1 MSETDVQKVKK
12 QFRIFGNSP
21 LLNRAIDIAI
31 RVAKTDASVLIV
43 GESGAG
49 KDVFSRIIHQYSN
62 RKQKKYIAVNCAAIP
77 EGTIESELFGH
88 VKGSFT
94 GAERDR
100 RGYFAE
106 ADNGTIFLDE
116 VGELPYTM
124 QAKLLRV
131 IENGEFLPVGA
142 STAVKV
148 DVRIVA
154 ATNVNLLKAVE
165 QGRFRSDLYYRLNQ
179 INITVPSL
187 RERQEDIPLLFRYF
201 CSELAEKYNI
211 PRISLSPE
219 AVDYLKTYPWRGN
232 VRELKNI
239 AERISLLEMNREI
252 DEQRLKTYIPPMER
266 LPIVVQSDSVCNEN
280 DDIVNIVLQN
290 KKDIEDL
297 KAEVVRLKSV
307 IVNMFNSST
316 HSPLLSAPLS
326 ETDNEMVIDYP
337 EEHTKKPETVNLRD
351 LEKQAIIA
359 ALERNGGKRSAAA
372 KELGFSERT
381 LYRKMI
387 DYDLNKKK

>member
-1 MSETDVQKVKK
+1 MPKVDVQTVKK
-12 QFRIFGNSP
+12 QFRIFGDSP

-49 KDVFSRIIHQYSN
+49 KDVFSKIIHQNSS
-62 RKQKKYIAVNCAAIP
+62 RKQRKYIAVNCAAIP

-94 GAERDR
+94 GAEKDR

-106 ADNGTIFLDE
+106 ADKGTIFLDE

-142 STAVKV
+142 SSAVKV

-179 INITVPSL
+179 INISVPSL
-187 RERQEDIPLLFRYF
+187 RERKDDIPLLFRYF
-201 CSELAEKYNI
+201 CSEISEKYNI
-211 PRISLSPE
+211 PRINLSSD
-219 AVDYLKTYPWRGN
+219 ALTYLSNYPWRGN
-232 VRELKNI
+232 IRELKNI
-239 AERISLLEMNREI
+239 AERISLLEMEREI
-252 DEQRLKTYIPPMER
+252 DVEKLKTYIPPIES
-266 LPIVVQSDSVCNEN
+266 LPVPIESGEYYDDK
-280 DDIVNIVLQN
+280 DDIIRIILQN
-290 KKDIEDL
+290 KKDIEEL
-297 KAEVVRLKSV
+297 KEEVHKLKSV
-307 IVNMFNSST
+307 VIGLFNSSSST
-316 HSPLLSAPLS
+316 AMLVPPTEEEVP
-326 ETDNEMVIDYP
+326 ETVIDYP
-337 EEHTKKPETVNLRD
+337 EETVKKEESVNLRE
-351 LEKQAIIA
+351 LEKKAIIA

-387 DYDLNKKK
+387 EYDLNTKR

>member
-1 MSETDVQKVKK
+1 MSKVDVQTVKK
-12 QFRIFGNSP
+12 QFRIFGDSP

-49 KDVFSRIIHQYSN
+49 KDVFSKIIHQNSS
-62 RKQKKYIAVNCAAIP
+62 RKQRKYIAVNCAAIP

-94 GAERDR
+94 GAEKDR

-106 ADNGTIFLDE
+106 ADKGTIFLDE

-142 STAVKV
+142 SSAVKV

-179 INITVPSL
+179 INISVPSL
-187 RERQEDIPLLFRYF
+187 RERKDDIPLLFRYF
-201 CSELAEKYNI
+201 CSEISEKYNI
-211 PRISLSPE
+211 PRINLSSD
-219 AVDYLKTYPWRGN
+219 ALTYLSNYPWRGN
-232 VRELKNI
+232 IRELKNI
-239 AERISLLEMNREI
+239 AERISLLEMDREI
-252 DEQRLKTYIPPMER
+252 DVVKLKTYIPPIES
-266 LPIVVQSDSVCNEN
+266 LPVPIESEEYSDDK
-280 DDIVNIVLQN
+280 DDIIRIILQN
-290 KKDIEDL
+290 KKDIEEL
-297 KAEVVRLKSV
+297 KEEVHKLKSV
-307 IVNMFNSST
+307 VIGLFNSSSST
-316 HSPLLSAPLS
+316 AMLVPPTEEEVT
-326 ETDNEMVIDYP
+326 ETVIDYP
-337 EEHTKKPETVNLRD
+337 EETVKKEESVNLRE
-351 LEKQAIIA
+351 LEKKAIIA

-387 DYDLNKKK
+387 EYDLNTKR

>member
-1 MSETDVQKVKK
+1 MPKVDVQTVKK
-12 QFRIFGNSP
+12 QFRIFGDSP

-49 KDVFSRIIHQYSN
+49 KDVFSKIIHQNSS
-62 RKQKKYIAVNCAAIP
+62 RKQRKYIAVNCAAIP

-94 GAERDR
+94 GAEKDR

-106 ADNGTIFLDE
+106 ADKGTIFLDE

-142 STAVKV
+142 SSAVKV

-179 INITVPSL
+179 INISVPSL
-187 RERQEDIPLLFRYF
+187 RERKDDIPLLFRYF
-201 CSELAEKYNI
+201 CSEISEKYNI
-211 PRISLSPE
+211 PRINLSSD
-219 AVDYLKTYPWRGN
+219 ALTYLSNYPWRGN
-232 VRELKNI
+232 IRELKNI
-239 AERISLLEMNREI
+239 AERISLLEMDREI
-252 DEQRLKTYIPPMER
+252 DVVKLKTYIPPIES
-266 LPIVVQSDSVCNEN
+266 LPVPIESGEYYDDK
-280 DDIVNIVLQN
+280 DDIIRIILQN
-290 KKDIEDL
+290 KKDIEEL
-297 KAEVVRLKSV
+297 KEEVHKLKSV
-307 IVNMFNSST
+307 VIGLFNSSSST
-316 HSPLLSAPLS
+316 AMLVPPTEEEVT
-326 ETDNEMVIDYP
+326 ETVIDYP
-337 EEHTKKPETVNLRD
+337 EETVKKEESVNLRE
-351 LEKQAIIA
+351 LEKKAIIA

-387 DYDLNKKK
+387 EYDLNTKR

>member
-1 MSETDVQKVKK
+1 MTETDIQKVKR
-12 QFRIFGNSP
+12 QFRIFGNSS
-21 LLNRAIDIAI
+21 LLNKAIEIAI

-49 KDVFSRIIHQYSN
+49 KDVFSRIIHQNSD

-88 VKGSFT
+88 IKGSFT

-100 RGYFAE
+100 KGYFAE
-106 ADNGTIFLDE
+106 ADKGTIFLDE

-131 IENGEFLPVGA
+131 LENGEFLPVGA
-142 STAVKV
+142 SSAVKV
-148 DVRIVA
+148 DVRIIA

-179 INITVPSL
+179 ININVPSL
-187 RERQEDIPLLFRYF
+187 RERQEDIPLLFRFF
-201 CSELAEKYNI
+201 CSELADKYNI
-211 PRISLSPE
+211 PRISLTPQALE
-219 AVDYLKTYPWRGN
+219 YLKSYPWRGN

-239 AERISLLEMNREI
+239 AERISLLEMNREVDI
-252 DEQRLKTYIPPMER
+252 QTLKTYIPPIER
-266 LPIVVQSDSVCNEN
+266 LPVLFKSEEESAEASD
-280 DDIVNIVLQN
+280 IINIVLQN
-290 KKDIEDL
+290 KKDIEEL
-297 KAEVVRLKSV
+297 KEEIVRLKSV
-307 IVNMFNSST
+307 VLGMFNSSNNPT
-316 HSPLLSAPLS
+316 MINPPSTNHPS
-326 ETDNEMVIDYP
+326 EMLIDYP
-337 EEHTKKPETVNLRD
+337 EENVKKDSPVSLREM
-351 LEKQAIIA
+351 EKNAIIA
-359 ALERNGGKRSAAA
+359 ALERNNGKRSAAA

-387 DYDLNKKK
+387 DYDLNKKQ

>member
-1 MSETDVQKVKK
+1 MSGVDVQTVKK
-12 QFRIFGNSP
+12 QFRIFGDSP

-49 KDVFSRIIHQYSN
+49 KDVFSKIIHQNSS
-62 RKQKKYIAVNCAAIP
+62 RKQRKYIAVNCAAIP

-94 GAERDR
+94 GAEKDR

-106 ADNGTIFLDE
+106 ADKGTIFLDE

-142 STAVKV
+142 SSAVKV

-179 INITVPSL
+179 INISVPSL
-187 RERQEDIPLLFRYF
+187 RERKDDIPLLFRYF
-201 CSELAEKYNI
+201 CSEISEKYNI
-211 PRISLSPE
+211 PRINLSSD
-219 AVDYLKTYPWRGN
+219 ALTYLSNYPWRGN
-232 VRELKNI
+232 IRELKNI
-239 AERISLLEMNREI
+239 AERISLLEMDREI
-252 DEQRLKTYIPPMER
+252 DVVKLKTYIPPIES
-266 LPIVVQSDSVCNEN
+266 LPVPIESEEYSDDK
-280 DDIVNIVLQN
+280 DDIIRIILQN
-290 KKDIEDL
+290 KKDIEEL
-297 KAEVVRLKSV
+297 KEEVHKLKSV
-307 IVNMFNSST
+307 VIGLFNSSSST
-316 HSPLLSAPLS
+316 AMLVPPTEEEVP
-326 ETDNEMVIDYP
+326 ETVIDYP
-337 EEHTKKPETVNLRD
+337 EETVKKEESVNLRE
-351 LEKQAIIA
+351 LEKKAIIA
-359 ALERNGGKRSAAA
+359 ALGRNGGKRSAAA

-387 DYDLNKKK
+387 EYDLNTKR

>member
-1 MSETDVQKVKK
+1 MTETDIQKVKR
-12 QFRIFGNSP
+12 QFRIFGDSP
-21 LLNRAIDIAI
+21 LLNKAIEIAI

-49 KDVFSRIIHQYSN
+49 KDVFSRIIHQNSD

-100 RGYFAE
+100 KGYFAE
-106 ADNGTIFLDE
+106 ADKGTIFLDE

-131 IENGEFLPVGA
+131 LENGEFLPVGA
-142 STAVKV
+142 SSAVKV
-148 DVRIVA
+148 DVRIIA

-179 INITVPSL
+179 ININVPSL
-187 RERQEDIPLLFRYF
+187 RERQEDIPILFRFF
-201 CSELAEKYNI
+201 CSELADKYNI
-211 PRISLSPE
+211 PRISLTPQALE
-219 AVDYLKTYPWRGN
+219 YLKSYPWRGN

-239 AERISLLEMNREI
+239 AERMSLLEMNREVDI
-252 DEQRLKTYIPPMER
+252 QTLKTYIPPIER
-266 LPIVVQSDSVCNEN
+266 LPVLFKSEEASADASDIIS
-280 DDIVNIVLQN
+280 IVLQN
-290 KKDIEDL
+290 KKDIEEL
-297 KAEVVRLKSV
+297 KEEIVRLKSV
-307 IVNMFNSST
+307 VLGMFNSST
-316 HSPLLSAPLS
+316 NTTMINPPSDNRHS
-326 ETDNEMVIDYP
+326 EMVIDCP
-337 EEHTKKPETVNLRD
+337 EENVKKDTPVSLREM
-351 LEKQAIIA
+351 EKNAIIA
-359 ALERNGGKRSAAA
+359 ALERNNGKRSAAA

-387 DYDLNKKK
+387 DYDLNKKQ

>member
-1 MSETDVQKVKK
+1 MSKVDVQTVKK
-12 QFRIFGNSP
+12 QFRIFGDSP

-49 KDVFSRIIHQYSN
+49 KDVFSKIIHQNSS
-62 RKQKKYIAVNCAAIP
+62 RKQRKYIAVNCAAIP

-94 GAERDR
+94 GAEKDR

-106 ADNGTIFLDE
+106 ADKGTIFLDE

-142 STAVKV
+142 SSAVKV

-179 INITVPSL
+179 INISVPSL
-187 RERQEDIPLLFRYF
+187 RERKDDIPLLFRYF
-201 CSELAEKYNI
+201 CSEISEKYNI
-211 PRISLSPE
+211 PRINLSSD
-219 AVDYLKTYPWRGN
+219 ALTYLSNYPWRGN
-232 VRELKNI
+232 IRELKNI
-239 AERISLLEMNREI
+239 AERISLLEMDREI
-252 DEQRLKTYIPPMER
+252 DVVKLKTYIPPIES
-266 LPIVVQSDSVCNEN
+266 LPVPIESEEYYDDK
-280 DDIVNIVLQN
+280 DDIIRIILQN
-290 KKDIEDL
+290 KKDIEEL
-297 KAEVVRLKSV
+297 KEEVHKLKSV
-307 IVNMFNSST
+307 VIRLFNSSSST
-316 HSPLLSAPLS
+316 AMLVPPTEEEVP
-326 ETDNEMVIDYP
+326 ETVIDYP
-337 EEHTKKPETVNLRD
+337 EETVKKEESVNLRE
-351 LEKQAIIA
+351 LEKKAIIA

-387 DYDLNKKK
+387 EYDLNTKR

>member
-1 MSETDVQKVKK
+1 MTETDIQKVKR
-12 QFRIFGNSP
+12 QFRIFGDSP
-21 LLNRAIDIAI
+21 LLNKAIEIAI

-49 KDVFSRIIHQYSN
+49 KDVFSRIIHQNSD

-100 RGYFAE
+100 KGYFAE
-106 ADNGTIFLDE
+106 ADKGTIFLDE

-131 IENGEFLPVGA
+131 LENGEFLPVGA
-142 STAVKV
+142 SSAVKV
-148 DVRIVA
+148 DVRIIA

-179 INITVPSL
+179 ININVPSL
-187 RERQEDIPLLFRYF
+187 RERQEDIPILFRFF
-201 CSELAEKYNI
+201 CSELADKYNI
-211 PRISLSPE
+211 PRISLTPQALE
-219 AVDYLKTYPWRGN
+219 YLKSYPWRGN

-239 AERISLLEMNREI
+239 AERMSLLEMNREVDI
-252 DEQRLKTYIPPMER
+252 QTLKTYIPPIER
-266 LPIVVQSDSVCNEN
+266 LPVLFKSEEASADASDIIS
-280 DDIVNIVLQN
+280 IVLQN
-290 KKDIEDL
+290 KKDIEEL
-297 KAEVVRLKSV
+297 KEEIVRLKSV
-307 IVNMFNSST
+307 VLGMFNSST
-316 HSPLLSAPLS
+316 NTTMINPPSDNRHS
-326 ETDNEMVIDYP
+326 EMVIDCP
-337 EEHTKKPETVNLRD
+337 EENVKKDTPVSLREM
-351 LEKQAIIA
+351 EKNAIIA
-359 ALERNGGKRSAAA
+359 ALERNNGKRSAAA

-387 DYDLNKKK
+387 AYDLNKKQ

>member
-1 MSETDVQKVKK
+1 MSGVDVQTVKK
-12 QFRIFGNSP
+12 QFRIFGDSP

-49 KDVFSRIIHQYSN
+49 KDVFSKIIHQNSS
-62 RKQKKYIAVNCAAIP
+62 RKQRKYIAVNCAAIP

-94 GAERDR
+94 GAEKDR

-106 ADNGTIFLDE
+106 ADKGTIFLDG

-142 STAVKV
+142 SSAVKV

-179 INITVPSL
+179 INISVPSL
-187 RERQEDIPLLFRYF
+187 RERKDDIPLLFRYF
-201 CSELAEKYNI
+201 CSEISEKYNI
-211 PRISLSPE
+211 PRINLSSD
-219 AVDYLKTYPWRGN
+219 ALTYLSNYPWRGN
-232 VRELKNI
+232 IRELKNI
-239 AERISLLEMNREI
+239 AERISLLEMDREI
-252 DEQRLKTYIPPMER
+252 DVVKLKTYIPPIES
-266 LPIVVQSDSVCNEN
+266 LPVPIESEEYYDDK
-280 DDIVNIVLQN
+280 DDIIRIILQN
-290 KKDIEDL
+290 KKDIEEL
-297 KAEVVRLKSV
+297 KEEVHKLKSV
-307 IVNMFNSST
+307 VIGLFNSSSST
-316 HSPLLSAPLS
+316 AMLVPPTEEEVT
-326 ETDNEMVIDYP
+326 ETVIDYP
-337 EEHTKKPETVNLRD
+337 EETVKKEESVNLRE
-351 LEKQAIIA
+351 LEKKAIIA

-387 DYDLNKKK
+387 EYDLNTKR

>member
-1 MSETDVQKVKK
+1 MSGVDVQTVKK
-12 QFRIFGNSP
+12 QFRIFGDSP

-49 KDVFSRIIHQYSN
+49 KDVFSKIIHQNSS
-62 RKQKKYIAVNCAAIP
+62 RKQRKYIAVNCAAIP

-94 GAERDR
+94 GAEKDR

-106 ADNGTIFLDE
+106 ADKGTIFLDE

-142 STAVKV
+142 SSAVKV

-179 INITVPSL
+179 INISVPSL
-187 RERQEDIPLLFRYF
+187 RERKDDIPLLFRYF
-201 CSELAEKYNI
+201 CSEISEKYNI
-211 PRISLSPE
+211 PRINLSSD
-219 AVDYLKTYPWRGN
+219 ALTYLSNYPWRGN
-232 VRELKNI
+232 IRELKNI
-239 AERISLLEMNREI
+239 AERISLLEMDREI
-252 DEQRLKTYIPPMER
+252 DVVKLKTYIPPIES
-266 LPIVVQSDSVCNEN
+266 LPVPIESEEYYDDK
-280 DDIVNIVLQN
+280 DDIIRIILQN
-290 KKDIEDL
+290 KKDIEEL
-297 KAEVVRLKSV
+297 KEEVHKLKSV
-307 IVNMFNSST
+307 VIGLFNSSSST
-316 HSPLLSAPLS
+316 AMLVPPTEEEVT
-326 ETDNEMVIDYP
+326 ETVIDYP
-337 EEHTKKPETVNLRD
+337 EVTVKKEESVNLRE
-351 LEKQAIIA
+351 LEKKAIIA

-387 DYDLNKKK
+387 EYDLNTKR

>member
-1 MSETDVQKVKK
+1 MSGVDVQTVKK
-12 QFRIFGNSP
+12 QFRIFGDSP

-49 KDVFSRIIHQYSN
+49 KDVFSKIIHQNSS
-62 RKQKKYIAVNCAAIP
+62 RKQRKYIAVNCAAIP

-94 GAERDR
+94 GAEKDR

-106 ADNGTIFLDE
+106 ADKGTIFLDE

-142 STAVKV
+142 SSAVKV

-179 INITVPSL
+179 INISVPSL
-187 RERQEDIPLLFRYF
+187 RERKDDIPLLFRYF
-201 CSELAEKYNI
+201 CSEISEKYNI
-211 PRISLSPE
+211 PRINLSSD
-219 AVDYLKTYPWRGN
+219 ALTYLSNYPWRGN
-232 VRELKNI
+232 IRELKNI
-239 AERISLLEMNREI
+239 AERISLLEMDREI
-252 DEQRLKTYIPPMER
+252 DVVKLKTYIPPIES
-266 LPIVVQSDSVCNEN
+266 LPVPIESEEYYDDK
-280 DDIVNIVLQN
+280 DDIIRIILQN
-290 KKDIEDL
+290 KKDIEEL
-297 KAEVVRLKSV
+297 KEEVHKLKSV
-307 IVNMFNSST
+307 VIGLFNSSSST
-316 HSPLLSAPLS
+316 AMLVPPTEEEVT
-326 ETDNEMVIDYP
+326 ETVIDYP
-337 EEHTKKPETVNLRD
+337 EETVKKEESVNLRE
-351 LEKQAIIA
+351 LEKKAIIA
-359 ALERNGGKRSAAA
+359 ALGRNGGKRSAAA

-387 DYDLNKKK
+387 EYDLNTKR

>member
-1 MSETDVQKVKK
+1 M
-12 QFRIFGNSP
+12 
-21 LLNRAIDIAI
+21 LNRAIDIAI

-49 KDVFSRIIHQYSN
+49 KDVFSKIIHQNSS
-62 RKQKKYIAVNCAAIP
+62 RKQRKYIAVNCAAIP

-94 GAERDR
+94 GAEKDR

-106 ADNGTIFLDE
+106 ADKGTIFLDE

-142 STAVKV
+142 SSAVKV

-179 INITVPSL
+179 INISVPSL
-187 RERQEDIPLLFRYF
+187 RERKDDIPLLFRYF
-201 CSELAEKYNI
+201 CSEISEKYNI
-211 PRISLSPE
+211 PRINLSSD
-219 AVDYLKTYPWRGN
+219 ALTYLSNYPWRGN
-232 VRELKNI
+232 IRELKNI
-239 AERISLLEMNREI
+239 AERISLLEMDREI
-252 DEQRLKTYIPPMER
+252 DVVKLKTYIPPIES
-266 LPIVVQSDSVCNEN
+266 LPVPIESEEYYDDK
-280 DDIVNIVLQN
+280 DDIIRIILQN
-290 KKDIEDL
+290 KKDIEEL
-297 KAEVVRLKSV
+297 KEEVHKLKSV
-307 IVNMFNSST
+307 VIGLFNSSSST
-316 HSPLLSAPLS
+316 AMLVPPTEEEVT
-326 ETDNEMVIDYP
+326 ETVIDYP
-337 EEHTKKPETVNLRD
+337 EETVKKEESVNLRE
-351 LEKQAIIA
+351 LEKKAIIA

-387 DYDLNKKK
+387 EYDLNTKR

>member
-1 MSETDVQKVKK
+1 MSKVDVQTVKK
-12 QFRIFGNSP
+12 QFRIFGDSP

-49 KDVFSRIIHQYSN
+49 KDVFSKIIHQNSS
-62 RKQKKYIAVNCAAIP
+62 RKQRKYIAVNCAAIP

-94 GAERDR
+94 GAEKDR

-106 ADNGTIFLDE
+106 ADKGTIFLDE

-142 STAVKV
+142 SSAVKV

-179 INITVPSL
+179 INISVPSL
-187 RERQEDIPLLFRYF
+187 RERKDDIPLLFRYF
-201 CSELAEKYNI
+201 CSEISEKYNI
-211 PRISLSPE
+211 PRINLSSD
-219 AVDYLKTYPWRGN
+219 ALTYLSNYPWRGN
-232 VRELKNI
+232 IRELKNI
-239 AERISLLEMNREI
+239 AERISLLEMDREI
-252 DEQRLKTYIPPMER
+252 DVVKLKTYIPPIES
-266 LPIVVQSDSVCNEN
+266 LPVPIESGEYYDDK
-280 DDIVNIVLQN
+280 DDIIRIILQN
-290 KKDIEDL
+290 KKDIEEL
-297 KAEVVRLKSV
+297 KEEVHKLKSV
-307 IVNMFNSST
+307 VIGLFNSSSST
-316 HSPLLSAPLS
+316 AMLVPPTEEEVP
-326 ETDNEMVIDYP
+326 ETVIDYP
-337 EEHTKKPETVNLRD
+337 EETVKKEESVNLRE
-351 LEKQAIIA
+351 LEKKAIIA

-387 DYDLNKKK
+387 EYDLNTKR

>member
-1 MSETDVQKVKK
+1 MTETDIQKVKR
-12 QFRIFGNSP
+12 QFRIFGDSP
-21 LLNRAIDIAI
+21 LLNKAIEIAI

-49 KDVFSRIIHQYSN
+49 KDVFSRIIHQNSD

-100 RGYFAE
+100 KGYFAE
-106 ADNGTIFLDE
+106 ADKGTIFLDE

-131 IENGEFLPVGA
+131 LENGEFLPVGA
-142 STAVKV
+142 SSAVKV
-148 DVRIVA
+148 DVRIIA

-179 INITVPSL
+179 ININVPSL
-187 RERQEDIPLLFRYF
+187 RERQEDIPILFRFF
-201 CSELAEKYNI
+201 CSELADKYNI
-211 PRISLSPE
+211 PRISLTPQALE
-219 AVDYLKTYPWRGN
+219 YLKSYPWRGN

-239 AERISLLEMNREI
+239 AERMSLLEMNREVDI
-252 DEQRLKTYIPPMER
+252 QTLKTYIPPIER
-266 LPIVVQSDSVCNEN
+266 LPVLFKSEEASADASDIIS
-280 DDIVNIVLQN
+280 IVLQN
-290 KKDIEDL
+290 KKDIEEL
-297 KAEVVRLKSV
+297 KEEIVRLKSV
-307 IVNMFNSST
+307 VLGMFNSST
-316 HSPLLSAPLS
+316 NTTMINPPSDNRHS
-326 ETDNEMVIDYP
+326 EMVIDCL
-337 EEHTKKPETVNLRD
+337 EENVKKDTPVSLREM
-351 LEKQAIIA
+351 EKNAIIA
-359 ALERNGGKRSAAA
+359 ALERNNGKRSAAA

-387 DYDLNKKK
+387 DYDLNKKQ

>member
-1 MSETDVQKVKK
+1 MTETDIQKVKR
-12 QFRIFGNSP
+12 QFRIFGDSP
-21 LLNRAIDIAI
+21 LLNKAIEIAI

-49 KDVFSRIIHQYSN
+49 KDVFSRIIHQNSD

-100 RGYFAE
+100 KGYFAE
-106 ADNGTIFLDE
+106 ADKGTIFLDE

-131 IENGEFLPVGA
+131 LENGEFLPVGA
-142 STAVKV
+142 SSAVKV
-148 DVRIVA
+148 DVRIIA

-179 INITVPSL
+179 ININVPSL
-187 RERQEDIPLLFRYF
+187 RERQEDIPILFRFF
-201 CSELAEKYNI
+201 CSELADKYNI
-211 PRISLSPE
+211 PRISLTPQALE
-219 AVDYLKTYPWRGN
+219 YLKSYPWRGN

-239 AERISLLEMNREI
+239 AERMSLLEMNREVDI
-252 DEQRLKTYIPPMER
+252 QTLKTYIPPIER
-266 LPIVVQSDSVCNEN
+266 LPVLFKSEEASADASDIIS
-280 DDIVNIVLQN
+280 IVLQS
-290 KKDIEDL
+290 KKDIEEL
-297 KAEVVRLKSV
+297 KEEIVRLKSV
-307 IVNMFNSST
+307 VLGMFNSST
-316 HSPLLSAPLS
+316 NTTMINPPSDNRHS
-326 ETDNEMVIDYP
+326 EMVIDCP
-337 EEHTKKPETVNLRD
+337 EENVKKDTPVSLREM
-351 LEKQAIIA
+351 EKNAIIA
-359 ALERNGGKRSAAA
+359 ALERNNGKRSAAA

-387 DYDLNKKK
+387 DYDLNKKQ

>member
-1 MSETDVQKVKK
+1 MSGVDVQTVKK
-12 QFRIFGNSP
+12 QFRIFGDNP

-49 KDVFSRIIHQYSN
+49 KDVFSRIIHQNSS
-62 RKQKKYIAVNCAAIP
+62 RKQRKYIAVNCAAIP

-94 GAERDR
+94 GAEKDR

-106 ADNGTIFLDE
+106 ADKGTIFLDE

-142 STAVKV
+142 SNAVKV

-154 ATNVNLLKAVE
+154 ATNVNLLEAVE

-179 INITVPSL
+179 INISVPSL
-187 RERQEDIPLLFRYF
+187 RERKDDIPLLFRYF
-201 CSELAEKYNI
+201 CSEISEKYNI
-211 PRISLSPE
+211 PRINLSSD
-219 AVDYLKTYPWRGN
+219 ALTYLSNYPWRGN
-232 VRELKNI
+232 IRELKNI
-239 AERISLLEMNREI
+239 AERISLLEMDREI
-252 DEQRLKTYIPPMER
+252 DVVKLKTYIPPIES
-266 LPIVVQSDSVCNEN
+266 LPVPIESGEYYDDK
-280 DDIVNIVLQN
+280 DDIIRIILQN
-290 KKDIEDL
+290 KKDIEEL
-297 KAEVVRLKSV
+297 KEEVHKLKSV
-307 IVNMFNSST
+307 VIGLFNSSSST
-316 HSPLLSAPLS
+316 AMLVPPTEEEVP
-326 ETDNEMVIDYP
+326 ETVIDYP
-337 EEHTKKPETVNLRD
+337 EETVKKEESVNLRE
-351 LEKQAIIA
+351 LEKKAIIA

-387 DYDLNKKK
+387 EYDLNTKR

>member
-49 KDVFSRIIHQYSN
+49 KDVFSRIVHQYSN

-219 AVDYLKTYPWRGN
+219 AVDYLKSYPWRGN

-326 ETDNEMVIDYP
+326 ETESEMVIDYP

>member
-1 MSETDVQKVKK
+1 MPKVDVQTVKK
-12 QFRIFGNSP
+12 QFRIFGDSP

-49 KDVFSRIIHQYSN
+49 KDVFSKIIHQNSS
-62 RKQKKYIAVNCAAIP
+62 RKQRKYIAVNCAAIP

-88 VKGSFT
+88 IKGSFT
-94 GAERDR
+94 GAEKDR

-106 ADNGTIFLDE
+106 ADKGTIFLDE

-142 STAVKV
+142 SSAVKV

-179 INITVPSL
+179 INISVPSL
-187 RERQEDIPLLFRYF
+187 RERKDDIPLLFRYF
-201 CSELAEKYNI
+201 CSEISEKYNI
-211 PRISLSPE
+211 PRINLSSD
-219 AVDYLKTYPWRGN
+219 ALTYLSNYPWRGN
-232 VRELKNI
+232 IRELKNI
-239 AERISLLEMNREI
+239 AERISLLEMDREI
-252 DEQRLKTYIPPMER
+252 DVVKLKTYIPPIES
-266 LPIVVQSDSVCNEN
+266 LPVPIESGEYYDDK
-280 DDIVNIVLQN
+280 DDIIRIILQN
-290 KKDIEDL
+290 KKDIEEL
-297 KAEVVRLKSV
+297 KEEVHKLKSV
-307 IVNMFNSST
+307 VIGLFNSSSST
-316 HSPLLSAPLS
+316 AMLVPPTEEEVP
-326 ETDNEMVIDYP
+326 ETVIDYP
-337 EEHTKKPETVNLRD
+337 EETVKKEESVNLRE
-351 LEKQAIIA
+351 LEKKAIIA

-387 DYDLNKKK
+387 EYDLNTKR

>member
-1 MSETDVQKVKK
+1 MPKVDVQTVKK
-12 QFRIFGNSP
+12 QFRIFGDSP

-49 KDVFSRIIHQYSN
+49 KDVFSKIIHQNSS
-62 RKQKKYIAVNCAAIP
+62 RKQRKYIAVNCAAIP

-94 GAERDR
+94 GAEKDR

-106 ADNGTIFLDE
+106 ADKGTIFLDE

-142 STAVKV
+142 SSAVKV

-179 INITVPSL
+179 INISVPSL
-187 RERQEDIPLLFRYF
+187 RERKDDIPLLFRYF
-201 CSELAEKYNI
+201 CSEISEKYNI
-211 PRISLSPE
+211 PRINLSSD
-219 AVDYLKTYPWRGN
+219 ALTYLSNYPWRGN
-232 VRELKNI
+232 IRELKNI
-239 AERISLLEMNREI
+239 AERISLLEMDREI
-252 DEQRLKTYIPPMER
+252 DVVKLKTYIPPIES
-266 LPIVVQSDSVCNEN
+266 LPVPIESEEYYDDK
-280 DDIVNIVLQN
+280 DDIIRIILQN
-290 KKDIEDL
+290 KKDIEEL
-297 KAEVVRLKSV
+297 KEEVHKLKSV
-307 IVNMFNSST
+307 VIGLFNSSSST
-316 HSPLLSAPLS
+316 AMLVPPTEEEVT
-326 ETDNEMVIDYP
+326 ETVIDYP
-337 EEHTKKPETVNLRD
+337 EETVKKEESVNLRE
-351 LEKQAIIA
+351 LEKKAIIA

-387 DYDLNKKK
+387 EYDLNTKR

>member
-1 MSETDVQKVKK
+1 MSASDVQTIKK
-12 QFRIFGNSP
+12 QFRIFGDSP

-49 KDVFSRIIHQYSN
+49 KDVFSRIIHQNSS
-62 RKQKKYIAVNCAAIP
+62 RKQRKYIAVNCAAIP

-106 ADNGTIFLDE
+106 ADKGTIFLDE

-142 STAVKV
+142 SNAVKV

-187 RERQEDIPLLFRYF
+187 RERKEDIPLLFRYF
-201 CSELAEKYNI
+201 CGELSEKYNI
-211 PRISLSPE
+211 PRIVLTPD
-219 AVDYLKTYPWRGN
+219 ALDYLSNYPWRGN

-239 AERISLLEMNREI
+239 AERISLLEMDREI
-252 DEQRLKTYIPPMER
+252 DALRLRTYIPPIER
-266 LPIVVQSDSVCNEN
+266 LPVPIESEESYDDK
-280 DDIVNIVLQN
+280 DDIIRIILQN
-290 KKDIEDL
+290 KKDIEEL
-297 KAEVVRLKSV
+297 KEEVRNLKSV
-307 IVNMFNSST
+307 VIGLFNSSSAT
-316 HSPLLSAPLS
+316 PMLVSPTEEEIP
-326 ETDNEMVIDYP
+326 ETVIDYP
-337 EEHTKKPETVNLRD
+337 EEAVKEEESVNLRE
-351 LEKQAIIA
+351 LEKKAIIA
-359 ALERNGGKRSAAA
+359 ALERNGGKRGAAA

-387 DYDLNKKK
+387 EYDLNKKR

>member
-1 MSETDVQKVKK
+1 MTETDIQKVKR
-12 QFRIFGNSP
+12 QFRIFGDSP
-21 LLNRAIDIAI
+21 LLNKAIEIAI

-49 KDVFSRIIHQYSN
+49 KDVFSRIIHQNSD

-100 RGYFAE
+100 KGYFAE
-106 ADNGTIFLDE
+106 ADKGTIFLDE

-131 IENGEFLPVGA
+131 LENGEFLPVGA
-142 STAVKV
+142 SSSVKV
-148 DVRIVA
+148 DVRIIA

-179 INITVPSL
+179 ININVPSL
-187 RERQEDIPLLFRYF
+187 RERQEDIPILFRFF
-201 CSELAEKYNI
+201 CSELADKYNI
-211 PRISLSPE
+211 PRISLTPQALE
-219 AVDYLKTYPWRGN
+219 YLKSYPWRGN

-239 AERISLLEMNREI
+239 AERMSLLEMNREVDI
-252 DEQRLKTYIPPMER
+252 QTLKTYIPPIER
-266 LPIVVQSDSVCNEN
+266 LPVLFKSEEASADASDIIS
-280 DDIVNIVLQN
+280 IVLQN
-290 KKDIEDL
+290 KKDIEEL
-297 KAEVVRLKSV
+297 KEEIVRLKSV
-307 IVNMFNSST
+307 VLGMFNSST
-316 HSPLLSAPLS
+316 NTTMINPPSDNRHS
-326 ETDNEMVIDYP
+326 EMVIDCP
-337 EEHTKKPETVNLRD
+337 EENVKKDTPVSLREM
-351 LEKQAIIA
+351 EKNAIIA
-359 ALERNGGKRSAAA
+359 ALERNNGKRSAAA

-387 DYDLNKKK
+387 DYDLNKKQ

>member
-1 MSETDVQKVKK
+1 MSGVDVQTVKK
-12 QFRIFGNSP
+12 QFRIFGDSP

-49 KDVFSRIIHQYSN
+49 KDVFSKIIHQNSS
-62 RKQKKYIAVNCAAIP
+62 RKQRKYIAVNCAAIP

-94 GAERDR
+94 GAEKDR

-106 ADNGTIFLDE
+106 ADKGTIFLDE

-142 STAVKV
+142 SSAVKV

-179 INITVPSL
+179 INISVPSL
-187 RERQEDIPLLFRYF
+187 RERKDDIPLLFRYF
-201 CSELAEKYNI
+201 CSEISEKYNI
-211 PRISLSPE
+211 PRINLSSD
-219 AVDYLKTYPWRGN
+219 ALTYLSNYPWRGN
-232 VRELKNI
+232 IRELKNI
-239 AERISLLEMNREI
+239 AERISLLEMDREI
-252 DEQRLKTYIPPMER
+252 DVVKLKTYIPPIES
-266 LPIVVQSDSVCNEN
+266 LPVPIESEEYYDDK
-280 DDIVNIVLQN
+280 DDIIRIILQN
-290 KKDIEDL
+290 KKDIEEL
-297 KAEVVRLKSV
+297 KEEVHKLKSV
-307 IVNMFNSST
+307 VIGLFNSSSST
-316 HSPLLSAPLS
+316 AMLVPPTEEEVP
-326 ETDNEMVIDYP
+326 ETVIDYP
-337 EEHTKKPETVNLRD
+337 EETVKKEESVNLRE
-351 LEKQAIIA
+351 LEKKAIIA
-359 ALERNGGKRSAAA
+359 ALGRNGGKRSAAA

-387 DYDLNKKK
+387 EYDLNTKR

>member
-1 MSETDVQKVKK
+1 MSGVDVQTVKK
-12 QFRIFGNSP
+12 QFRIFGDSP

-49 KDVFSRIIHQYSN
+49 KDVFSKIIHQNSS
-62 RKQKKYIAVNCAAIP
+62 RKQRKYIAVNCAAIP

-94 GAERDR
+94 GAEKDR

-106 ADNGTIFLDE
+106 ADKGTIFLDE

-142 STAVKV
+142 SSAVKV

-179 INITVPSL
+179 INISVPSL
-187 RERQEDIPLLFRYF
+187 RERKDDIPLLFRYF
-201 CSELAEKYNI
+201 CSEISEKYNI
-211 PRISLSPE
+211 PRINMSSDALTYLSN
-219 AVDYLKTYPWRGN
+219 YPWRGN
-232 VRELKNI
+232 IRELKNI
-239 AERISLLEMNREI
+239 AERISLLEMDREI
-252 DEQRLKTYIPPMER
+252 DVVKLKTYIPPIES
-266 LPIVVQSDSVCNEN
+266 LPVPIESEEYYDDK
-280 DDIVNIVLQN
+280 DDIIRIILQN
-290 KKDIEDL
+290 KKDIEEL
-297 KAEVVRLKSV
+297 KEEVHKLKSV
-307 IVNMFNSST
+307 VIGLFNSSSST
-316 HSPLLSAPLS
+316 AMLVPPTEEEVT
-326 ETDNEMVIDYP
+326 ETVIDYP
-337 EEHTKKPETVNLRD
+337 EETVKKEESVNLRE
-351 LEKQAIIA
+351 LEKKAIIA

-387 DYDLNKKK
+387 EYNLNTKR

>member
-1 MSETDVQKVKK
+1 MTETDIQKVKR
-12 QFRIFGNSP
+12 QFRIFGDSP
-21 LLNRAIDIAI
+21 LLNKAIEIAI

-49 KDVFSRIIHQYSN
+49 KDVFSRIIHQNSD

-100 RGYFAE
+100 KGYFAE
-106 ADNGTIFLDE
+106 ADKGTIFLDE

-131 IENGEFLPVGA
+131 LENGEFLPVGA
-142 STAVKV
+142 SSAVKV
-148 DVRIVA
+148 DVRIIA

-179 INITVPSL
+179 ININVPSL
-187 RERQEDIPLLFRYF
+187 RERQEDIPILFRFF
-201 CSELAEKYNI
+201 CSELADKYNI
-211 PRISLSPE
+211 PRISLTPQALE
-219 AVDYLKTYPWRGN
+219 YLKSYPWRGN

-239 AERISLLEMNREI
+239 AERMSLLEMNREVDI
-252 DEQRLKTYIPPMER
+252 QTLKTYIPPIER
-266 LPIVVQSDSVCNEN
+266 LPVLFKSEEASADASDIIS
-280 DDIVNIVLQN
+280 IVLQN
-290 KKDIEDL
+290 KKDIEEL
-297 KAEVVRLKSV
+297 KEEIVRLKSV
-307 IVNMFNSST
+307 VLGMFNSST
-316 HSPLLSAPLS
+316 NTTMINPPSDNRHS
-326 ETDNEMVIDYP
+326 EMVIDCP
-337 EEHTKKPETVNLRD
+337 EENVKKDTPVSLREM
-351 LEKQAIIA
+351 EKNAIIA
-359 ALERNGGKRSAAA
+359 ALERNNGKRSVAA

-387 DYDLNKKK
+387 DYDLNKKQ

>member
-1 MSETDVQKVKK
+1 MSDIDVGKVKK
-12 QFRIFGNSP
+12 QFRILGNSP
-21 LLNRAIDIAI
+21 LLDRAIDIAM

-49 KDVFSRIIHQYSN
+49 KDIFSKIIHQNSN
-62 RKQKKYIAVNCAAIP
+62 RKQRKYIAVNCAAIP

-88 VKGSFT
+88 KRGSFT
-94 GAERDR
+94 GADRDR
-100 RGYFAE
+100 LGYFAE
-106 ADNGTIFLDE
+106 ADQGTIFLDE
-116 VGELPYTM
+116 VGELPFTM

-142 STAVKV
+142 SNAVKV

-165 QGRFRSDLYYRLNQ
+165 QGKFRSDLYYRLNQ

-187 RERQEDIPLLFRYF
+187 RERKEDIPLLFRYF
-201 CSELAEKYNI
+201 CSELAEKHQF
-211 PRISLSPE
+211 PRIELTPE
-219 AVDYLKTYPWRGN
+219 ALNYLKNYPWRGN

-239 AERISLLEMNREI
+239 AERISLLEMNRKV
-252 DEQRLKTYIPPMER
+252 DEPQLRTYIPPIER
-266 LPIVVQSDSVCNEN
+266 LPVVIESEEYCESN
-280 DDIVNIVLQN
+280 DDILNIIIQN
-290 KKDIEDL
+290 RKDIEEL
-297 KAEVVRLKSV
+297 KEEIHRLKSV
-307 IVNMFNSST
+307 VISMFNSS
-316 HSPLLSAPLS
+316 SATAMLAPPS
-326 ETDNEMVIDYP
+326 EDVITETIIDYP
-337 EEHTKKPETVNLRD
+337 EENIQKEESVNLRE
-351 LEKQAIIA
+351 LEKKAIIS

-387 DYDLNKKK
+387 DYDLNKKN

>member
-1 MSETDVQKVKK
+1 MTETDIQKVKR
-12 QFRIFGNSP
+12 QFRIFGDSP
-21 LLNRAIDIAI
+21 LLNKAIEIAI

-49 KDVFSRIIHQYSN
+49 KDVFSRIIHQNSD

-100 RGYFAE
+100 KGYFAE
-106 ADNGTIFLDE
+106 ADKGTIFLDE

-131 IENGEFLPVGA
+131 LENGEFLPVGA
-142 STAVKV
+142 SSAVKV
-148 DVRIVA
+148 DVRIIA

-179 INITVPSL
+179 ININVPSL
-187 RERQEDIPLLFRYF
+187 RERQEDIPILFRFF
-201 CSELAEKYNI
+201 CSELADKYNI
-211 PRISLSPE
+211 PRISLTPQALE
-219 AVDYLKTYPWRGN
+219 YLKSYPWRGN

-239 AERISLLEMNREI
+239 AERMSLLEMNREVDI
-252 DEQRLKTYIPPMER
+252 QTLKTYIPPIER
-266 LPIVVQSDSVCNEN
+266 LPVLFKSEEASADASDIIS
-280 DDIVNIVLQN
+280 IVLQN
-290 KKDIEDL
+290 KKDIEEL
-297 KAEVVRLKSV
+297 KEEIVRLKSV
-307 IVNMFNSST
+307 VLGMFNSST
-316 HSPLLSAPLS
+316 NTTMINPPSDNRHS
-326 ETDNEMVIDYP
+326 EMVIDCP
-337 EEHTKKPETVNLRD
+337 EENVKKDTPVSLREM
-351 LEKQAIIA
+351 EKNAIIA
-359 ALERNGGKRSAAA
+359 ALERNNGKRSAAA
-372 KELGFSERT
+372 KDLGFSERT

-387 DYDLNKKK
+387 DYDLNKKQ

>member
-1 MSETDVQKVKK
+1 MSKVDVQTVKK
-12 QFRIFGNSP
+12 QFRIFGDSP

-49 KDVFSRIIHQYSN
+49 KDVFSKIIHQNSS
-62 RKQKKYIAVNCAAIP
+62 RKQRKYIAVNCAAIP

-94 GAERDR
+94 GAEKDR

-106 ADNGTIFLDE
+106 ADKGTIFLDE

-142 STAVKV
+142 SSAVKV

-179 INITVPSL
+179 INISVPSL
-187 RERQEDIPLLFRYF
+187 RERKDDIPLLFRYF
-201 CSELAEKYNI
+201 CSEISEKYNI
-211 PRISLSPE
+211 PRINLSSD
-219 AVDYLKTYPWRGN
+219 ALTYLSNYPWRGN
-232 VRELKNI
+232 IRELKNI
-239 AERISLLEMNREI
+239 AERISLLEMDREI
-252 DEQRLKTYIPPMER
+252 DVVKLKTYI
-266 LPIVVQSDSVCNEN
+266 LPIESLPVPIESEEYYDDK
-280 DDIVNIVLQN
+280 DDIIRIILQN
-290 KKDIEDL
+290 KKDIEEL
-297 KAEVVRLKSV
+297 KEEVHKLKSV
-307 IVNMFNSST
+307 VIGLFNSSSST
-316 HSPLLSAPLS
+316 AMLVPPTEEEVT
-326 ETDNEMVIDYP
+326 ETVIDYP
-337 EEHTKKPETVNLRD
+337 EETVKKEESVNLRE
-351 LEKQAIIA
+351 LEKKAIIA

-387 DYDLNKKK
+387 EYDLNTKR

>member
-1 MSETDVQKVKK
+1 MSGVDVQTVKK
-12 QFRIFGNSP
+12 QFRIFGDNP

-49 KDVFSRIIHQYSN
+49 KDVFSKIIHQNSS
-62 RKQKKYIAVNCAAIP
+62 RKQRKYIAVNCAAIP

-94 GAERDR
+94 GAEKDR

-106 ADNGTIFLDE
+106 ADKGTIFLDE

-142 STAVKV
+142 SSAVKV

-179 INITVPSL
+179 INISVPSL
-187 RERQEDIPLLFRYF
+187 RERKDDIPLLFRYF
-201 CSELAEKYNI
+201 CSEISEKYNI
-211 PRISLSPE
+211 PRINLSSD
-219 AVDYLKTYPWRGN
+219 ALTYLSNYPWRGN
-232 VRELKNI
+232 IRELKNI
-239 AERISLLEMNREI
+239 AERISLLEIDREI
-252 DEQRLKTYIPPMER
+252 DVVKLKTYIPPIES
-266 LPIVVQSDSVCNEN
+266 LPVPIESEEYY
-280 DDIVNIVLQN
+280 DDKDNIIRIILQN
-290 KKDIEDL
+290 KKDIEEL
-297 KAEVVRLKSV
+297 KEEVHKLKSV
-307 IVNMFNSST
+307 VIGLFNSSSST
-316 HSPLLSAPLS
+316 AMLVPPTEEEVA
-326 ETDNEMVIDYP
+326 ETVIDYP
-337 EEHTKKPETVNLRD
+337 EEAVKKEESVNLRE
-351 LEKQAIIA
+351 LEKKAIIA

-387 DYDLNKKK
+387 EYDLNNKR

>member
-1 MSETDVQKVKK
+1 MSKVDVQTVKK
-12 QFRIFGNSP
+12 QFRIFGDSP

-49 KDVFSRIIHQYSN
+49 KDAFSKIIHQNSS
-62 RKQKKYIAVNCAAIP
+62 RKQRKYIAVNCAAIP

-94 GAERDR
+94 GAEKDR

-106 ADNGTIFLDE
+106 ADKGTIFLDE

-142 STAVKV
+142 SSAVKV

-179 INITVPSL
+179 INISVPSL
-187 RERQEDIPLLFRYF
+187 RERKDDIPLLFRYF
-201 CSELAEKYNI
+201 CSEISEKYNI
-211 PRISLSPE
+211 PRINLSSD
-219 AVDYLKTYPWRGN
+219 ALTYLSNYPWRGN
-232 VRELKNI
+232 IRELKNI
-239 AERISLLEMNREI
+239 AERISLLEMDREI
-252 DEQRLKTYIPPMER
+252 DVVKLKTYIPPIES
-266 LPIVVQSDSVCNEN
+266 LPVPIESEEYYDDK
-280 DDIVNIVLQN
+280 DDIIRIILQN
-290 KKDIEDL
+290 KNDIEEL
-297 KAEVVRLKSV
+297 KEEVHKLKSV
-307 IVNMFNSST
+307 VIGLFNSSSST
-316 HSPLLSAPLS
+316 AMLVPPTEEEVT
-326 ETDNEMVIDYP
+326 ETVIDYP
-337 EEHTKKPETVNLRD
+337 EETVKKEESVNLRE
-351 LEKQAIIA
+351 LEKKAIIA

-387 DYDLNKKK
+387 EYDLNTKR

>member
-1 MSETDVQKVKK
+1 MTETDIQKVKR
-12 QFRIFGNSP
+12 QFRIFGDSP
-21 LLNRAIDIAI
+21 LLNKAIEIAI

-49 KDVFSRIIHQYSN
+49 KDVFSRIIHQNSD

-100 RGYFAE
+100 KGYFAE
-106 ADNGTIFLDE
+106 ADKGTIFLDE

-131 IENGEFLPVGA
+131 LENGEFLPVGA
-142 STAVKV
+142 SSAVKV
-148 DVRIVA
+148 DVRIIA

-179 INITVPSL
+179 ININVPSL
-187 RERQEDIPLLFRYF
+187 RERQEDIPILFRFF
-201 CSELAEKYNI
+201 CSELADKYNI
-211 PRISLSPE
+211 PRISLTPQALE
-219 AVDYLKTYPWRGN
+219 YLKSYPWRGN

-239 AERISLLEMNREI
+239 AERMSLLEMNREVDI
-252 DEQRLKTYIPPMER
+252 QTLKTYIPPIER
-266 LPIVVQSDSVCNEN
+266 LPVLFKSEEASADASDIIS
-280 DDIVNIVLQN
+280 IVLQN
-290 KKDIEDL
+290 KKDIEEL
-297 KAEVVRLKSV
+297 KEEIVRLKSV
-307 IVNMFNSST
+307 VLGMFNSST
-316 HSPLLSAPLS
+316 NTTMINPPSDNRHS
-326 ETDNEMVIDYP
+326 EMVIDCP
-337 EEHTKKPETVNLRD
+337 EENVKKDTPVSLREM
-351 LEKQAIIA
+351 EKNAIIA
-359 ALERNGGKRSAAA
+359 ALERNKGKRSAAA

-387 DYDLNKKK
+387 DYDLNKKQ

>member
-1 MSETDVQKVKK
+1 MTETDIQKVKR
-12 QFRIFGNSP
+12 QFRIFGDSP
-21 LLNRAIDIAI
+21 LLNKAIEIAI

-49 KDVFSRIIHQYSN
+49 KDVFSRIIHQNSD

-100 RGYFAE
+100 KGYFAE
-106 ADNGTIFLDE
+106 ADKGTIFLDE

-131 IENGEFLPVGA
+131 LENGEFLPVGA
-142 STAVKV
+142 SSAVKV
-148 DVRIVA
+148 DVRIIA

-179 INITVPSL
+179 ININVPSL
-187 RERQEDIPLLFRYF
+187 RERQEDIPILFRFF
-201 CSELAEKYNI
+201 CSELADKYNI
-211 PRISLSPE
+211 PRISLTPQALE
-219 AVDYLKTYPWRGN
+219 YLKSYPWRGN

-239 AERISLLEMNREI
+239 AERMSLLEMNREVDI
-252 DEQRLKTYIPPMER
+252 QTLKTYIPPIER
-266 LPIVVQSDSVCNEN
+266 LPVLFKSEEASADASDIIS
-280 DDIVNIVLQN
+280 IVLQN
-290 KKDIEDL
+290 KKDIEEL
-297 KAEVVRLKSV
+297 KEEIVRLKSV
-307 IVNMFNSST
+307 VLGMFNSST
-316 HSPLLSAPLS
+316 NTTMINPPSDNRHS
-326 ETDNEMVIDYP
+326 EMVIDCP
-337 EEHTKKPETVNLRD
+337 EENVKKDTPVSLREM
-351 LEKQAIIA
+351 EKNAIIA
-359 ALERNGGKRSAAA
+359 ALERNNGKRSAVA

-387 DYDLNKKK
+387 DYDLNKKQ

>member
-1 MSETDVQKVKK
+1 MTETDIQKVKR
-12 QFRIFGNSP
+12 QFRIFGDSP
-21 LLNRAIDIAI
+21 LLNKAIEIAI

-49 KDVFSRIIHQYSN
+49 KDVFSRIIHQNSD

-100 RGYFAE
+100 KGYFAE
-106 ADNGTIFLDE
+106 ADKGTIFLDE

-131 IENGEFLPVGA
+131 LENGEFLPVGA
-142 STAVKV
+142 SSAVKV
-148 DVRIVA
+148 DVRIIA

-179 INITVPSL
+179 ININVPSL
-187 RERQEDIPLLFRYF
+187 RERQEDIPILFRFF
-201 CSELAEKYNI
+201 CSELADKYNI
-211 PRISLSPE
+211 PRISLTPQALE
-219 AVDYLKTYPWRGN
+219 YLKSYPWRGN

-239 AERISLLEMNREI
+239 AERMSLLEMNREVDI
-252 DEQRLKTYIPPMER
+252 QTLKTYIPPIER
-266 LPIVVQSDSVCNEN
+266 LPVLFKSEEASADASDIIS
-280 DDIVNIVLQN
+280 IVLQN
-290 KKDIEDL
+290 KKDIEEL
-297 KAEVVRLKSV
+297 KEEIVRLKSV
-307 IVNMFNSST
+307 VLGMFNSST
-316 HSPLLSAPLS
+316 NTTMINPPSDNRHS
-326 ETDNEMVIDYP
+326 EMVIDYP
-337 EEHTKKPETVNLRD
+337 EENVKKDTPVSLREM
-351 LEKQAIIA
+351 EKNAIIA
-359 ALERNGGKRSAAA
+359 ALERNNGKRSAAA

-387 DYDLNKKK
+387 DYDLNKKQ

>member
-1 MSETDVQKVKK
+1 MSASDVQTIKK
-12 QFRIFGNSP
+12 QFRIFGDSP

-49 KDVFSRIIHQYSN
+49 KDVFSRIIHQNSS
-62 RKQKKYIAVNCAAIP
+62 RKQRKYIAVNCAAIP

-106 ADNGTIFLDE
+106 ADKGTIFLDE

-142 STAVKV
+142 SNAVKV

-187 RERQEDIPLLFRYF
+187 RERKEDIPLLFRYF
-201 CSELAEKYNI
+201 CGELSEKYNI
-211 PRISLSPE
+211 PRIVLTTD
-219 AVDYLKTYPWRGN
+219 ALDYLSNYPWRGN

-239 AERISLLEMNREI
+239 AERISLLEMDREI
-252 DEQRLKTYIPPMER
+252 DALRLRTYIPPIER
-266 LPIVVQSDSVCNEN
+266 LPVPIESEESYDDK
-280 DDIVNIVLQN
+280 DDIIRIILQN
-290 KKDIEDL
+290 KKDIEEL
-297 KAEVVRLKSV
+297 KEEVRNLKSV
-307 IVNMFNSST
+307 VIGLFNSSSAT
-316 HSPLLSAPLS
+316 PMLVSPTEEEIP
-326 ETDNEMVIDYP
+326 ETVIDYP
-337 EEHTKKPETVNLRD
+337 EEAVKEEESVNLRE
-351 LEKQAIIA
+351 LEKKAIVA
-359 ALERNGGKRSAAA
+359 ALERNGGKRGAAA

-387 DYDLNKKK
+387 EYDLNKKR

>member
-1 MSETDVQKVKK
+1 MSASDVQTIKK
-12 QFRIFGNSP
+12 QFRIFGDSP

-49 KDVFSRIIHQYSN
+49 KDVFSRIIHQNSS
-62 RKQKKYIAVNCAAIP
+62 RKQRKYIAVNCAAIP

-106 ADNGTIFLDE
+106 ADKGTIFLDE

-142 STAVKV
+142 SNAVKV

-187 RERQEDIPLLFRYF
+187 RERKEDIPLLFRYF
-201 CSELAEKYNI
+201 CGELSEKYNI
-211 PRISLSPE
+211 PRIVLTTD
-219 AVDYLKTYPWRGN
+219 ALDYLSNYPWRGN

-239 AERISLLEMNREI
+239 AERISLLEMDREI
-252 DEQRLKTYIPPMER
+252 DALRLRTYIPPIER
-266 LPIVVQSDSVCNEN
+266 LPVPIESEESYDDK
-280 DDIVNIVLQN
+280 DDIIRIILQN
-290 KKDIEDL
+290 KKDIEEL
-297 KAEVVRLKSV
+297 KEEVRNLKSV
-307 IVNMFNSST
+307 VIGLFNSSSAT
-316 HSPLLSAPLS
+316 PMLVSPTEEEIP
-326 ETDNEMVIDYP
+326 ETVIDYP
-337 EEHTKKPETVNLRD
+337 EEAVKEEESVNLRE
-351 LEKQAIIA
+351 LEKKAIIA
-359 ALERNGGKRSAAA
+359 ALERNGGKRGAAA

-387 DYDLNKKK
+387 EYDLNKKR

>member
-1 MSETDVQKVKK
+1 
-12 QFRIFGNSP
+12 
-21 LLNRAIDIAI
+21 
-31 RVAKTDASVLIV
+31 
-43 GESGAG
+43 
-49 KDVFSRIIHQYSN
+49 
-62 RKQKKYIAVNCAAIP
+62 
-77 EGTIESELFGH
+77 
-88 VKGSFT
+88 
-94 GAERDR
+94 
-100 RGYFAE
+100 
-106 ADNGTIFLDE
+106 
-116 VGELPYTM
+116 
-124 QAKLLRV
+124 
-131 IENGEFLPVGA
+131 
-142 STAVKV
+142 
-148 DVRIVA
+148 
-154 ATNVNLLKAVE
+154 
-165 QGRFRSDLYYRLNQ
+165 
-179 INITVPSL
+179 
-187 RERQEDIPLLFRYF
+187 
-201 CSELAEKYNI
+201 
-211 PRISLSPE
+211 
-219 AVDYLKTYPWRGN
+219 
-232 VRELKNI
+232 
-239 AERISLLEMNREI
+239 
-252 DEQRLKTYIPPMER
+252 MER

-326 ETDNEMVIDYP
+326 ETESEMVIDYP

>member
-1 MSETDVQKVKK
+1 MSKVDVQTIKK
-12 QFRIFGNSP
+12 QFRIFGDSP

-49 KDVFSRIIHQYSN
+49 KDVFSKIIHQNSS
-62 RKQKKYIAVNCAAIP
+62 RKQRKYIAVNCAAIP

-94 GAERDR
+94 GAEKDR

-106 ADNGTIFLDE
+106 ADKGTIFLDE

-142 STAVKV
+142 SSAVKV

-179 INITVPSL
+179 INISVPSL
-187 RERQEDIPLLFRYF
+187 RERKDDIPLLFRYF
-201 CSELAEKYNI
+201 CSEISEKYNI
-211 PRISLSPE
+211 PRINLSSD
-219 AVDYLKTYPWRGN
+219 ALTYLSNYPWRGN
-232 VRELKNI
+232 IRELKNI
-239 AERISLLEMNREI
+239 AERISLLEMDREI
-252 DEQRLKTYIPPMER
+252 DVVKLKTYIPPIES
-266 LPIVVQSDSVCNEN
+266 LPVPIESEEYYDDK
-280 DDIVNIVLQN
+280 DDIIRIILQN
-290 KKDIEDL
+290 KKDIEEL
-297 KAEVVRLKSV
+297 KEEVHKLKSV
-307 IVNMFNSST
+307 VIGLFNSSSST
-316 HSPLLSAPLS
+316 AMLVPPTEEEVP
-326 ETDNEMVIDYP
+326 ETVIDYP
-337 EEHTKKPETVNLRD
+337 EETVKKEESVNLRE
-351 LEKQAIIA
+351 LEKKAIIA

-387 DYDLNKKK
+387 EYDLNT

>member
-1 MSETDVQKVKK
+1 MSKVDVQTVKK
-12 QFRIFGNSP
+12 QFRIFGDSP

-49 KDVFSRIIHQYSN
+49 KDAFSKIIHQNSS
-62 RKQKKYIAVNCAAIP
+62 RKQRKYIAVNCAAIP

-94 GAERDR
+94 GAEKDR

-106 ADNGTIFLDE
+106 ADKGTIFLDE

-142 STAVKV
+142 SSAVKV

-179 INITVPSL
+179 INISVPSL
-187 RERQEDIPLLFRYF
+187 RERKDDIPLLFRYF
-201 CSELAEKYNI
+201 CSEISEKYNI
-211 PRISLSPE
+211 PRINLSSD
-219 AVDYLKTYPWRGN
+219 ALTYLSNYPWRGN
-232 VRELKNI
+232 IRELKNI
-239 AERISLLEMNREI
+239 AERISLLEMDREI
-252 DEQRLKTYIPPMER
+252 DVVKLKTYIPPIES
-266 LPIVVQSDSVCNEN
+266 LPVPIESEEYSDDK
-280 DDIVNIVLQN
+280 DDIIRIILQN
-290 KKDIEDL
+290 KKDIEEL
-297 KAEVVRLKSV
+297 KEEVHKLKSV
-307 IVNMFNSST
+307 VIGLFNSSSST
-316 HSPLLSAPLS
+316 AMLVPPTEEEVT
-326 ETDNEMVIDYP
+326 ETVIDYP
-337 EEHTKKPETVNLRD
+337 EETVKKEESVNLRE
-351 LEKQAIIA
+351 LEKKAIIA

-387 DYDLNKKK
+387 EYDLNTKR

>member
-1 MSETDVQKVKK
+1 MSKVDVQTVKK
-12 QFRIFGNSP
+12 QFRIFGDSP

-49 KDVFSRIIHQYSN
+49 KDAFSKIIHQNSS
-62 RKQKKYIAVNCAAIP
+62 RKQRKYIAVNCAAIP

-94 GAERDR
+94 GAEKDR

-106 ADNGTIFLDE
+106 ADKGTIFLDE

-142 STAVKV
+142 SSAVKV

-179 INITVPSL
+179 INISVPSL
-187 RERQEDIPLLFRYF
+187 RERKDDIPLLFRYF
-201 CSELAEKYNI
+201 CSEISEKYNI
-211 PRISLSPE
+211 PRINLSSD
-219 AVDYLKTYPWRGN
+219 ALTYLSNYPWRGN
-232 VRELKNI
+232 IRELKNI
-239 AERISLLEMNREI
+239 AERISLLEMDREI
-252 DEQRLKTYIPPMER
+252 DVVKLKTYIPPIES
-266 LPIVVQSDSVCNEN
+266 LPVPIESEEYYDNK
-280 DDIVNIVLQN
+280 DDIIRIILQN
-290 KKDIEDL
+290 KKDIEEL
-297 KAEVVRLKSV
+297 KEEVHKLKSV
-307 IVNMFNSST
+307 VIGLFNSSSST
-316 HSPLLSAPLS
+316 AMLVPPTEEEVT
-326 ETDNEMVIDYP
+326 ETVIDYP
-337 EEHTKKPETVNLRD
+337 EETVKKEESVNLRE
-351 LEKQAIIA
+351 LEKKAIIA

-387 DYDLNKKK
+387 EYDLNTKR